1 MFIIEKKVQPS
12 VTILFLQ
19 VFAKI
24 QHVALILQSQ
34 FHNTRCQIYLC
45 YISTYHISDILRNV
59 NCGLSS
65 FKFAGPHNLKPQV
78 IQTCFEMNFV

>member
-12 VTILFLQ
+12 ATILFLQ

-34 FHNTRCQIYLC
+34 FHNTRCQVHLC
-45 YISTYHISDILRNV
+45 YIQHIIFQIYLEMPIVVYRHLILHDHITSNH
-59 NCGLSS
+59 
-65 FKFAGPHNLKPQV
+65 K
-78 IQTCFEMNFV
+78 

>member
-12 VTILFLQ
+12 ATILFLQ

-34 FHNTRCQIYLC
+34 FHNTRCQVHLC
-45 YISTYHISDILRNV
+45 YISAYHISDIFRNAD
-59 NCGLSS
+59 CGLSS
-65 FKFAGPHNLKPQV
+65 FNFA
-78 IQTCFEMNFV
+78 